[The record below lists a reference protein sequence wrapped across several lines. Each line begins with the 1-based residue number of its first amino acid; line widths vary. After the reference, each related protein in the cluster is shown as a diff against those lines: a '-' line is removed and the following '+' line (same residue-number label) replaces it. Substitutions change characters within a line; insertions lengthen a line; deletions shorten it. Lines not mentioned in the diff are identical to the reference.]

1 MSYNETTFETNG
13 RNNSRRLS
21 FWNLNC
27 GLMPAF
33 RGNFFPAALVS
44 FWCLLGVIAPAVT
57 QAQTA
62 PNLDANG
69 WTIITPSADTR
80 KVYVSSSV
88 GNDSNNGLSENTP
101 VKTLQKGKSLLRG
114 GFPDWLLLKK
124 GDTWTNEGFGW
135 APSGRSA
142 AEPAVISSYGSGG
155 RPLLKTNNTPNIL
168 GSWGSSPTLN
178 LAVIGLEFYEYTRDP
193 SNPSYNPAAA
203 NLGRPIG

>member
-1 MSYNETTFETNG
+1 MSYSETTFETNG

-33 RGNFFPAALVS
+33 RGNFSAALIA

-69 WTIITPSADTR
+69 WTIINPSADTR
-80 KVYVSSSV
+80 KVYVSNSA
-88 GNDSNNGLSENTP
+88 GNDNNNGLSESTP
-101 VKTLQKGKSLLRG
+101 VKTLEKGKSLLRA

-135 APSGRSA
+135 PSNGRSA
-142 AEPAVISSYGSGG
+142 AEPSVISSYGTGA
-155 RPLLKTNNTPNIL
+155 RPLLKTNNTPKVL
-168 GSWGSSPTLN
+168 AAWGPSATLN
-178 LAVIGLEFYEYTRDP
+178 LAVIGLEF
-193 SNPSYNPAAA
+193 
-203 NLGRPIG
+203 